1 MPEARRMR
9 RRSACVLLLLFL
21 GGCGSDTG
29 TTTDLTA
36 LRAEVAFPHLSFE
49 NPVFITHAGDG
60 SNRLFVVEQAGRI
73 RVFPNDAAA
82 RADEVAVFLDRAA
95 EVLSGGE
102 LGMLGLAFDPD
113 YAANGFFY
121 VNYTLDNPRRSRIAR
136 FRVSADPARAAPES
150 ETVLLE
156 FEQPFANHNGGMLAF
171 GPDGMLYVATG
182 DGGSA
187 GDPQNHAQ
195 RLDTVL
201 GKILRIAPDGSIPP
215 DNPFAGRP
223 GARGEIWAYGLRNPW
238 RMSFDR
244 QTGTLWAGDVG
255 QGAREEIDII
265 VRGGNYGWRVYEGT
279 QPFANPANLPADAF
293 LAPVLDYGR
302 ELGGSVVGGYVYR
315 GTTLPALAGAYVYG
329 DFLSG
334 RIWALLYDAVAGA
347 VARNVEVARVPGL
360 SSFGQDAAGEIYVT
374 SFDGRIYRLRAR

>member
-1 MPEARRMR
+1 MR
-9 RRSACVLLLLFL
+9 RCSVYGLLLLVL
-21 GGCGSDTG
+21 AGCGSDVE
-29 TTTDLTA
+29 TTPDRTA
-36 LRAEVAFPHLSFE
+36 LHAEVAFPNLSFE
-49 NPVFITHAGDG
+49 NPVLITHAGDG

-73 RVFPNDAAA
+73 RVFPNDAAV
-82 RADEVAVFLDRAA
+82 RADEVVVFLNKTA

-156 FEQPFANHNGGMLAF
+156 FEQPFANHNGGALAF
-171 GPDGMLYVATG
+171 GPDGMLYAASG

-187 GDPQNHAQ
+187 GDPQNNAQ
-195 RLDTVL
+195 RLDTLL
-201 GKILRIAPDGSIPP
+201 GKVLRIAPDGSIPS
-215 DNPFAGRP
+215 DNPFADRP

-279 QPFANPANLPADAF
+279 QPFDNPANLPADAF

-315 GTTLPALAGAYVYG
+315 GTALPALAGAYVYG

-334 RIWALLYDAVAGA
+334 RVWALYYDAAAGA
-347 VARNVEVARVPGL
+347 VTENAEIARVPNP
-360 SSFGQDAAGEIYVT
+360 SSFGEDAAGEIYAT